1 MKNIILGGL
10 SILLASTLYALP
22 VGAEPTAKP
31 YAIEPVTLVHLG
43 YQGYFEKQGIP
54 GNVRF
59 LLDSQSGKVTAVK
72 LVQIAIEANRLS
84 PEALNDANYINGV
97 RTALQENI
105 DHG

>member
-1 MKNIILGGL
+1 MKTIILSGL
-10 SILLASTLYALP
+10 SVLLASSLYALP
-22 VGAEPTAKP
+22 AGAEPTTKP
-31 YAIEPVTLVHLG
+31 HEIGPVTLVHLG

-59 LLDSQSGKVTAVK
+59 LLASQSGKVTAVK
-72 LVQIAIEANRLS
+72 LVEIAIEANRLP

-97 RTALQENI
+97 RNALQENI